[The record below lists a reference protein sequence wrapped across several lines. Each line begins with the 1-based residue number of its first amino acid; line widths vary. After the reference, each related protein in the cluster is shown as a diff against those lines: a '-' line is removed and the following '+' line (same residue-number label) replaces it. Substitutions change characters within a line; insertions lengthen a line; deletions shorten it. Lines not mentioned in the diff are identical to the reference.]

1 MCVRNFRGRRGCF
14 AAKLRM
20 VLEKDDP
27 MKESVNG
34 RRIASIKIDDISY
47 HYKDFSCISLM
58 DGQSWI
64 LKSQGVTTLKEYHLS
79 SR

>member
-27 MKESVNG
+27 VKESVNVT
-34 RRIASIKIDDISY
+34 RIASIKIDDISY
-47 HYKDFSCISLM
+47 HYQDFSCISLM

-64 LKSQGVTTLKEYHLS
+64 LKSQVVITLKEYHLS

>member
-1 MCVRNFRGRRGCF
+1 
-14 AAKLRM
+14 M
-20 VLEKDDP
+20 VLEEDDP
-27 MKESVNG
+27 VKESVNG